1 MKPFIG
7 MINIFFLVVGVA
19 IRRDYDISIPGGLI
33 TVDNRILLEESYP
46 VEGQIS
52 TVFIYSLDEHTLL
65 TRYIADGAV
74 GVDISPRPF
83 SVINIPASEL
93 NERGRIQYEAS
104 ITASIIQAFEAANV
118 DITYEFN
125 GLRVIFRGESV
136 AVPIGTLINS
146 VNGTPIQSL
155 DEFMLAIEDQ
165 SVITINDAIE
175 LTRNED
181 GLFGITIAEEY
192 TILDSAIG
200 YEIIDANIQGGSGGL
215 LQTLNLYN
223 RLTEEDITKGYH
235 IAGTGTITAGGFVGP
250 IGGAAQ
256 KVIAAARDGV
266 DIFFVPIYDYPEA
279 RAELDRLDTSMKLV
293 KVATFS
299 EALAYLREVS

>member
-7 MINIFFLVVGVA
+7 ILNIFFLIVGVA

-33 TVDNRILLEESYP
+33 EVENRILLEESFP

-65 TRYIADGAV
+65 TRFIAEGAV
-74 GVDISPRPF
+74 GVDISPRPL

-118 DITYEFN
+118 DISYEFN

-136 AVPIGTLINS
+136 PIPIGTLITS
-146 VNGTPIQSL
+146 VNGEPVTSL
-155 DEFMLAIEDQ
+155 DQFITAIEELDE
-165 SVITINDAIE
+165 ITINEDVV
-175 LTRNED
+175 LMRNEE
-181 GLFGITIAEEY
+181 GFFGITIAEEY
-192 TILDSAIG
+192 IILDTAIG
-200 YEIIDANIQGGSGGL
+200 YEIVDANIQGGSGGL

-223 RLTEEDITKGYH
+223 RLTEDDITKGYH

-266 DIFFVPIYDYPEA
+266 DIFFIPVFDYPEA
-279 RAELDRLDTSMKLV
+279 RAELDRLDSDMQLV
-293 KVATFS
+293 MVASFS
-299 EALAYLREVS
+299 EALAYLSEIT

>member
-7 MINIFFLVVGVA
+7 ILNIFFLVVGVA

-33 TVDNRILLEESYP
+33 EVENRILLEESFP

-52 TVFIYSLDEHTLL
+52 TVFIYSLEEHTLL
-65 TRYIADGAV
+65 TRFIAEGAV
-74 GVDISPRPF
+74 GVDISPRPV

-136 AVPIGTLINS
+136 PVPIGTLITTLDNEP
-146 VNGTPIQSL
+146 VTSL
-155 DEFMLAIEDQ
+155 DQFIRTIEDRN
-165 SVITINDAIE
+165 VITINDDVV
-175 LTRNED
+175 LTRNEE
-181 GLFGITIAEEY
+181 GFFGITIAEEY
-192 TILDSAIG
+192 IILDTAIG
-200 YEIIDANIQGGSGGL
+200 YEIVDANIQGGSGGL

-223 RLTEEDITKGYH
+223 RLTKDDITKGYH
-235 IAGTGTITAGGFVGP
+235 IAGTGTISAGGIVGP

-266 DIFFVPIYDYPEA
+266 DIFFIPVFDYPEA
-279 RAELDRLDTSMKLV
+279 RAELDRLDTDMQLV
-293 KVATFS
+293 MVATFS
-299 EALAYLREVS
+299 EALAYLSEIT

>member
-7 MINIFFLVVGVA
+7 IVNIFFLVVGVA

-33 TVDNRILLEESYP
+33 EVDNRILLEESFP

-52 TVFIYSLDEHTLL
+52 TVFIYSLEEHTLL

-74 GVDISPRPF
+74 GVDIRPRPV
-83 SVINIPASEL
+83 SVINLPASEL

-104 ITASIIQAFEAANV
+104 INASIIQAFEAANV

-125 GLRVIFRGESV
+125 GVRVIFRAESV
-136 AVPIGTLINS
+136 ALPIGTLITS
-146 VNGTPIQSL
+146 VDGTPIQSL
-155 DEFMLAIEDQ
+155 DEFMRVIEDR
-165 SVITINDAIE
+165 SSITVNDAIE

-192 TILDSAIG
+192 TIIDSAIG
-200 YEIIDANIQGGSGGL
+200 YEIVSANIQGGSGGL

-266 DIFFVPIYDYPEA
+266 DIFFVPVYDYPEA

-293 KVATFS
+293 MVASFS
-299 EALAYLREVS
+299 EALAYLSELS

>member
-7 MINIFFLVVGVA
+7 ILNIFFLIVGVA

-33 TVDNRILLEESYP
+33 EVENRILLEESFP

-65 TRYIADGAV
+65 TRFIAEGAV
-74 GVDISPRPF
+74 GVDISPRPL

-118 DITYEFN
+118 DISYEFN

-136 AVPIGTLINS
+136 PIPIGTLITS
-146 VNGTPIQSL
+146 VNGEPVTSL
-155 DEFMLAIEDQ
+155 DQFITAIEELDE
-165 SVITINDAIE
+165 ITINEDVA
-175 LTRNED
+175 LTRNEE
-181 GLFGITIAEEY
+181 GFFGITIAEEY
-192 TILDSAIG
+192 IILDTAIG
-200 YEIIDANIQGGSGGL
+200 YEIVDANIQGGSGGL

-223 RLTEEDITKGYH
+223 RLTEDDITKGYH

-266 DIFFVPIYDYPEA
+266 DIFFIPVFDYPEA
-279 RAELDRLDTSMKLV
+279 RAELDRLDSDMQLV
-293 KVATFS
+293 MVASFS
-299 EALAYLREVS
+299 EALAYLSEIT

>member
-7 MINIFFLVVGVA
+7 ILNIFFLIVGVA

-33 TVDNRILLEESYP
+33 EVEDRIVLEESYP

-65 TRYIADGAV
+65 TRFIADGAV
-74 GVDISPRPF
+74 GVDISPRPL
-83 SVINIPASEL
+83 SVINIPTSEL

-104 ITASIIQAFEAANV
+104 ITASIIQAFEAAGV

-136 AVPIGTLINS
+136 PLPIGTMITTL
-146 VNGTPIQSL
+146 NGEPVTSL
-155 DEFMLAIEDQ
+155 DQFITAVEPLDL
-165 SVITINDAIE
+165 ITINEDVILE
-175 LTRNED
+175 RNED
-181 GLFGITIAEEY
+181 GVFGITIVEEY
-192 TILDSAIG
+192 KILETAIG
-200 YEIIDANIQGGSGGL
+200 YEVVAANIQGGSGGL

-223 RLTEEDITKGYH
+223 RLTEDDITKGYH
-235 IAGTGTITAGGFVGP
+235 IAGTGTISAGGFVGP

-266 DIFFVPIYDYPEA
+266 DIFFIPVYDYPEA
-279 RAELDRLDTSMKLV
+279 RAELDRLDTDMKLV
-293 KVATFS
+293 MVATFS
-299 EALAYLREVS
+299 EALAYLSEIS

>member
-136 AVPIGTLINS
+136 ALPIGTLINS

>member
-7 MINIFFLVVGVA
+7 MLNIFFLIVGVA

-33 TVDNRILLEESYP
+33 EVEDRIVLEESYP

-65 TRYIADGAV
+65 TRFIAEGAV
-74 GVDISPRPF
+74 GVDISPRPQ
-83 SVINIPASEL
+83 SVINIPSSEL

-104 ITASIIQAFEAANV
+104 ITASIIQAFEAAGV
-118 DITYEFN
+118 DITYEFH
-125 GLRVIFRGESV
+125 GLRVIFRGE
-136 AVPIGTLINS
+136 AVPIPIGTLITTL
-146 VNGTPIQSL
+146 NGEPVTSL
-155 DEFMLAIEDQ
+155 DQFIESIEALD
-165 SVITINDAIE
+165 SITINEDINLE
-175 LTRNED
+175 RNDD
-181 GLFGITIAEEY
+181 GFFGITIVEEY
-192 TILDSAIG
+192 NIIETAIG
-200 YEIIDANIQGGSGGL
+200 YEVTEANIQGGSGGL

-235 IAGTGTITAGGFVGP
+235 IAGTGTISAGGFVGP

-266 DIFFVPIYDYPEA
+266 DIFFIPVYDYPEA
-279 RAELDRLDTSMKLV
+279 REELDRLDTPMKLV
-293 KVATFS
+293 MVATFS
-299 EALAYLREVS
+299 EALAYLSELS

>member
-7 MINIFFLVVGVA
+7 ILNIFFLIVGVA

-33 TVDNRILLEESYP
+33 EVENRILLEESFP

-65 TRYIADGAV
+65 TRFIAEGVV
-74 GVDISPRPF
+74 GVDISPRPV

-93 NERGRIQYEAS
+93 SERGRIQYEAS

-136 AVPIGTLINS
+136 PVPIGTSITS
-146 VNGTPIQSL
+146 VNGEPVTSL
-155 DEFMLAIEDQ
+155 DQFITAIEELDE
-165 SVITINDAIE
+165 ITINEDVV
-175 LTRNED
+175 LMRNEE
-181 GLFGITIAEEY
+181 GFFGITIAEEY
-192 TILDSAIG
+192 IILDTAIG
-200 YEIIDANIQGGSGGL
+200 YEIVDANIQGGSGGL

-223 RLTEEDITKGYH
+223 RLTEDDITKGYH

-266 DIFFVPIYDYPEA
+266 DIFFIPVFDYPEA
-279 RAELDRLDTSMKLV
+279 RAELDRLDSDMQLV
-293 KVATFS
+293 MVASFS
-299 EALAYLREVS
+299 EALAYLSEIT

>member
-7 MINIFFLVVGVA
+7 ILNIFFLIVGVA

-33 TVDNRILLEESYP
+33 EVENRILLEESFP

-65 TRYIADGAV
+65 TRFIAEGAV
-74 GVDISPRPF
+74 GVDISPRPL

-118 DITYEFN
+118 DISYEFN

-136 AVPIGTLINS
+136 PVPIGTLITS
-146 VNGTPIQSL
+146 VNGEPVTSL
-155 DEFMLAIEDQ
+155 DQFITAIEELDE
-165 SVITINDAIE
+165 ITINEDVV
-175 LTRNED
+175 LMRNEE
-181 GLFGITIAEEY
+181 GFFGITIAEEY
-192 TILDSAIG
+192 IILDTAIG
-200 YEIIDANIQGGSGGL
+200 YEIVDANIQGGSGGL

-223 RLTEEDITKGYH
+223 RLTEDDITKGYH

-266 DIFFVPIYDYPEA
+266 DIFFIPVFDYPEA
-279 RAELDRLDTSMKLV
+279 RAELDRLDSDMQLV
-293 KVATFS
+293 MVASFS
-299 EALAYLREVS
+299 EALAYLSEIT

>member
-1 MKPFIG
+1 MKPLIG
-7 MINIFFLVVGVA
+7 FVNIFFLIVGVA

-33 TVDNRILLEESYP
+33 EVENRIVLEESFP

-65 TRYIADGAV
+65 TRFIADGAV
-74 GVDISPRPF
+74 GVDIRPRPV

-118 DITYEFN
+118 DITYEFK

-136 AVPIGTLINS
+136 PLSIGTLITTLDKEP
-146 VNGTPIQSL
+146 VTSL
-155 DEFMLAIEDQ
+155 DQFMNAIEGLEEM
-165 SVITINDAIE
+165 TINGDVV
-175 LTRNED
+175 LRRNEE
-181 GLFGITIAEEY
+181 GFFGITIAEEY
-192 TILDSAIG
+192 VIVDTAIG
-200 YEIIDANIQGGSGGL
+200 YEVVDANIQGGSGGL

-223 RLTEEDITKGYH
+223 RLTEDDITKGYH

-266 DIFFVPIYDYPEA
+266 DIFFIPVYDYPEA
-279 RAELDRLDTSMKLV
+279 RAELDRLDSDMKLIM
-293 KVATFS
+293 VASFS
-299 EALAYLREVS
+299 EALAYLSEIT

>member
-7 MINIFFLVVGVA
+7 ILNIFFLIVGVA

-33 TVDNRILLEESYP
+33 EVENRILLEESFP

-65 TRYIADGAV
+65 TRFIAEGAV
-74 GVDISPRPF
+74 GVDISPRPL

-125 GLRVIFRGESV
+125 GLRVIFRGEYV
-136 AVPIGTLINS
+136 PVPIGTLITS
-146 VNGTPIQSL
+146 VNGEPVTSL
-155 DEFMLAIEDQ
+155 DQFITAIEELDE
-165 SVITINDAIE
+165 ITINEDVV
-175 LTRNED
+175 LMRNEE
-181 GLFGITIAEEY
+181 GFFGITIAEEY
-192 TILDSAIG
+192 IILDTAIG
-200 YEIIDANIQGGSGGL
+200 YEIVDANIQGGSGGL

-223 RLTEEDITKGYH
+223 RLTEDDITKGYH

-266 DIFFVPIYDYPEA
+266 DIFFIPVFDYPEA
-279 RAELDRLDTSMKLV
+279 RAELDRLDSDMQLV
-293 KVATFS
+293 MVASFS
-299 EALAYLREVS
+299 EALAYLSEIT